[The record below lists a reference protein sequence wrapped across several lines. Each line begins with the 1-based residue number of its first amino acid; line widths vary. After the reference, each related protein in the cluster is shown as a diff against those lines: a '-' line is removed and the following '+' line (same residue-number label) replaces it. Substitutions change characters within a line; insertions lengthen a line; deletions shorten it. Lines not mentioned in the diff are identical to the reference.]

1 MKQLPPLRAIRA
13 FEACYRLRSF
23 TRAANSLN
31 VQQPAVSHQIR
42 NLEDDLQTKLFTKH
56 GAAIVPTDEA
66 DSYYEAIAAALND
79 IATASERLRSNNRND
94 SEISLATY
102 PGIAAYWL
110 LPKTQLL
117 REKYPD
123 LIMRVTT
130 MEKNS
135 DILLENVDCAI
146 VFGDGNWKGF
156 QAVKLI
162 DEAVIPV
169 AAPKVAEQYQHL
181 SGKDLL
187 EKGPIIYLEDEEE
200 RWLGWKEWAGKLA
213 PEYGKINKLTST
225 SNYGLAINQALLGHG
240 IALGWTGVVKDFVE
254 TGALVPLNF
263 PIMHTNNGY
272 YLVAKED
279 FFNTEMSENLLNLL
293 RDQLTTVS

>member
-23 TRAANSLN
+23 TRAASSLN
-31 VQQPAVSHQIR
+31 VQQPAISHQIR

-56 GAAIVPTDEA
+56 GATIIPTQEA
-66 DSYYEAIAAALND
+66 DNYYEAIAAALND
-79 IATASERLRSNNRND
+79 IATASDRLRDNNKKE

-117 REKYPD
+117 RENYPE
-123 LIMRVTT
+123 LTMRVTT

-135 DILLENVDCAI
+135 DILLEDVDCAI
-146 VFGDGNWKGF
+146 IFGDGNWKGL

-162 DEAVIPV
+162 DESAIPV
-169 AAPKVAEQYQHL
+169 ATPKVAEQYRHL

-187 EKGPIIYLEDEEE
+187 EQAPIIYLEDDEE
-200 RWLGWKEWAGKLA
+200 RWLSWKDWAKEFA
-213 PEYGKINKLTST
+213 PDCTRINKTTSI

-240 IALGWTGVVKDFVE
+240 IALGWTGVIKDFIE
-254 TGALVPLNF
+254 TGALTPLDF
-263 PIMHTNNGY
+263 PILQTANGY

-279 FFNTEMSENLLNLL
+279 FFQTGICQNLLKLL
-293 RDQLTTVS
+293 QEQFHEI